1 MGRSC
6 GSESTRDVNQDN
18 VKAHKSNGWTS
29 PTPVTDEKN
38 VFTVFGSGVAAA
50 HTIEGKRLWAREVQQ
65 PVHKWGHSASPVLG
79 GGNLIIHM
87 TDLIA
92 LNPETG
98 EEVWRQASKVMWGSP
113 VITQIE
119 GTDVVITPSGD
130 VFQAKDGSQVASG
143 IGSLKFATPV
153 VQDGHIYFIEKRA
166 TAVKIPKKLD
176 GTFDTVWTSRIQ
188 GSRHYASPVIHDG
201 LIYAISREEKFAIL
215 NAESGEVIQ
224 EKQLDLGSG
233 SNSAYPSVTL
243 AGDKVF
249 VSVESGTT
257 VVLELGNSYK
267 EIARNKIEGFRGSP
281 VFVGDRLFLRGFD
294 YLYCFGKKS

>member
-1 MGRSC
+1 
-6 GSESTRDVNQDN
+6 
-18 VKAHKSNGWTS
+18 
-29 PTPVTDEKN
+29 
-38 VFTVFGSGVAAA
+38 
-50 HTIEGKRLWAREVQQ
+50 
-65 PVHKWGHSASPVLG
+65 
-79 GGNLIIHM
+79 M